1 MKIEFLI
8 LSDAS
13 QVVGGKLFM
22 LGGAW
27 NLHRSGNYP
36 SQFQFSIA
44 LSILVPWDEA
54 GIRHQFTLTIA
65 DDAGVPVIP
74 QIQGHFEVGKSDQIP
89 KEITQRAL
97 VSANITMAVPRPG
110 RYIVSATAGASK
122 VDTTF
127 DAIFIG
133 QKIALTPESS
143 REKGNYTAPFF

>member
-8 LSDAS
+8 LADAA

-36 SQFQFSIA
+36 SQFQFSVA
-44 LSILVPWDEA
+44 LSILVPWNEA
-54 GIRHQFTLTIA
+54 GIRHPFTLTIA

-74 QIQGHFEVGKSDQIP
+74 QIQGQFEVGKEQIP
-89 KEITQRAL
+89 EGTTQRAL
-97 VSANITMAVPRPG
+97 VSVNIAMAVPHPG
-110 RYIVSATAGASK
+110 RYIVSSTAGASK

-133 QKIALTPESS
+133 QKVALAPETSS
-143 REKGNYTAPFF
+143 EKGN

>member
-8 LSDAS
+8 LADSA

-44 LSILVPWDEA
+44 LSIIVPWDEA
-54 GIRHQFTLTIA
+54 GVRHPFTLTIA

-74 QIQGHFEVGKSDQIP
+74 QIQGQFEVGKSDQIP
-89 KEITQRAL
+89 NETAQRAL
-97 VSANITMAVPRPG
+97 VSVNLTMAVPHPG

-133 QKIALTPESS
+133 QKIAITPEPST
-143 REKGNYTAPFF
+143 EKGN

>member
-8 LSDAS
+8 LADAA

-36 SQFQFSIA
+36 SQFQFSVA
-44 LSILVPWDEA
+44 LSILVPWNEA
-54 GIRHQFTLTIA
+54 GIRHPFTLTIA
-65 DDAGVPVIP
+65 DDAVLPVMP
-74 QIQGHFEVGKSDQIP
+74 KIQGQFEVGKSGQIP
-89 KEITQRAL
+89 EGTAQRAL
-97 VSANITMAVPRPG
+97 VSVNITMAVPRPG
-110 RYIVSATAGASK
+110 KYIVYATAGSSK

-133 QKIALTPESS
+133 QKVEFTAEGSS
-143 REKGNYTAPFF
+143 EKGN

>member
-8 LSDAS
+8 LADSA

-36 SQFQFSIA
+36 SQFQFSVA
-44 LSILVPWDEA
+44 LSILVPWNEA
-54 GIRHQFTLTIA
+54 GIRHPFTLTIA

-74 QIQGHFEVGKSDQIP
+74 QIQGQFEVGKSGQIP
-89 KEITQRAL
+89 EGTAQRAL
-97 VSANITMAVPRPG
+97 VSVNITMAVPHPG
-110 RYIVSATAGASK
+110 KYIVSSTAGSSK
-122 VDTTF
+122 VDTSF

-133 QKIALTPESS
+133 QKVEFTPEGSS
-143 REKGNYTAPFF
+143 EKGN

>member
-8 LSDAS
+8 LADSC

-44 LSILVPWDEA
+44 LSIMVPWDEA
-54 GIRHQFTLTIA
+54 GIRHPFTLTIA

-74 QIQGHFEVGKSDQIP
+74 QIQGQFEVGKSDQLP
-89 KEITQRAL
+89 NETTQRAL
-97 VSANITMAVPRPG
+97 VSVNIAMAVPHPG
-110 RYIVSATAGASK
+110 RYIVSATAGPSK
-122 VDTTF
+122 VTTTF

-133 QKIALTPESS
+133 QKVELTPDSS
-143 REKGNYTAPFF
+143 SEKGN

>member
-8 LSDAS
+8 LADSA

-44 LSILVPWDEA
+44 LSIMVPWDEA
-54 GIRHQFTLTIA
+54 GVRHPFTLTIA

-74 QIQGHFEVGKSDQIP
+74 QIQGQFEVGKSDQILNDDT
-89 KEITQRAL
+89 TQRAL
-97 VSANITMAVPRPG
+97 VSVNITMAVPHPG
-110 RYIVSATAGASK
+110 RYIVSATAGPSK
-122 VDTTF
+122 VATTF

-133 QKIALTPESS
+133 QKVELTPDPTA
-143 REKGNYTAPFF
+143 EKGN

>member
-8 LSDAS
+8 LSDSA

-44 LSILVPWDEA
+44 LSVMVPWDEA
-54 GIRHQFTLTIA
+54 GIRHPFTLTIA

-74 QIQGHFEVGKSDQIP
+74 QIQGQFEVGKSDQIP
-89 KEITQRAL
+89 NETTQHAL
-97 VSANITMAVPRPG
+97 VSVNIAMVVPRPG
-110 RYIVSATAGASK
+110 RYIVSATAGSSK
-122 VDTTF
+122 VATTF

-133 QKIALTPESS
+133 QKVDLAPDPIP
-143 REKGNYTAPFF
+143 EKGN